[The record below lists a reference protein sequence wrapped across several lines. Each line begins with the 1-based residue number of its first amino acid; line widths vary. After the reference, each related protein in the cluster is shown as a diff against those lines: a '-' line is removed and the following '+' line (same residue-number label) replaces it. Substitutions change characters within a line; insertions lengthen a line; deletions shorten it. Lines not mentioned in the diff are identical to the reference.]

1 MNLVDIRKII
11 RLKRSK
17 MKMMNFIKCLVKSYC
32 ESYYQLHKP
41 LIDLGINP
49 NL

>member
-1 MNLVDIRKII
+1 
-11 RLKRSK
+11 